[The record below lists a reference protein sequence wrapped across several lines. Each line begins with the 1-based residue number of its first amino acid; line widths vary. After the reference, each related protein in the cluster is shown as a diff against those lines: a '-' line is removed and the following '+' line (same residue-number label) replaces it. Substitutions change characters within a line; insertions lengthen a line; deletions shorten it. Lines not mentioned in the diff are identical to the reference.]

1 METYREKMY
10 TSIGKNGLN
19 HKDTIAI
26 SQELD
31 EEIVKEM
38 LKDPVVKCN
47 YLERII
53 EAREAK
59 IKRLEEKIRNLRKNF
74 NINQV
79 ELASKLGVTKQCVSN
94 WENDNILPSI
104 EMLIKLA
111 KFFSVTTDYL
121 LDLNSDKT
129 IDVSGLTDIQI
140 THIKLIVQDLKT
152 KQE

>member
-1 METYREKMY
+1 M
-10 TSIGKNGLN
+10 
-19 HKDTIAI
+19 I
-26 SQELD
+26 S
-31 EEIVKEM
+31 
-38 LKDPVVKCN
+38 
-47 YLERII
+47 
-53 EAREAK
+53 
-59 IKRLEEKIRNLRKNF
+59 EKIRNLRKNF

-121 LDLNSDKT
+121 LDLTSDKT

-140 THIKLIVQDLKT
+140 AHIKLIVQDLRT